1 MHRPDDASHAPLRGN
16 HLFVPL
22 RGNPGTGA
30 WLPGAPALGLLA
42 TFLIPTT
49 LVASGNGEWRG
60 KIDPQVLATATLEGS
75 AEYLVMLEAQTDL
88 AGADNLA
95 SKHARGRYVY
105 QRLRRTAAA
114 TQPAVLAELDGHGA
128 EVRPFWIAN
137 MIWVRGD
144 AATAEA
150 MARRA
155 DVRRVHANP
164 WVRLEAPGFDASQG
178 SPRGGCPPT
187 GITGGVAHTDAPD
200 FWAQG
205 ADGTGAVIGG
215 QDTGYDWDHVALK
228 AAYRGWDGAVADHAY
243 NWHDAIHSGG
253 GVCGADS
260 PEPCD
265 DHGHGT
271 HTMGTMA
278 GLAGAAE
285 IGMAP
290 GAHWIGCRNMDQG
303 NGTPA
308 TYAECFE
315 FFLAPTDA
323 DGQNPDPSKAPD
335 VINNSWGCP
344 ASEGCTDVDVLR
356 LPVENLRAAGVVV
369 VVSAG
374 NGGSGCGSVS
384 TPAAIYQA
392 SFSIGASDL
401 SDVIA
406 GFSSRGPVAVD
417 GSGRLK
423 PEVTAPGVSICSST
437 PGDNYGFSSGT
448 SMSGPHVA
456 GLVALLIS
464 AQPCLRGQVDAIEQY
479 IIDTA
484 VPRTT
489 SQTCGGVPGSEVPN
503 NTYGWGAVRAVL
515 PGPEVCAATI
525 FADGFESGDASNWPG
540 DKWVG

>member
-1 MHRPDDASHAPLRGN
+1 MARPD
-16 HLFVPL
+16 
-22 RGNPGTGA
+22 NPRTGA
-30 WLPGAPALGLLA
+30 RLLRALAVGMLV
-42 TFLIPTT
+42 TFLSPLA
-49 LVASGNGEWRG
+49 LVASGSEEWRG
-60 KIDPQVLATATLEGS
+60 KIDPLVLETAGREGS
-75 AEYLVMLEAQTDL
+75 AEFLVLLEEQADL
-88 AGADNLA
+88 AGAGRLT
-95 SKHARGRYVY
+95 SKRARGRHVFE
-105 QRLRRTAAA
+105 RLRRTAAL
-114 TQPAVLAELDGHGA
+114 TQPAVLAELGRLGA

-144 AATAEA
+144 GASAEA

-155 DVRRVHANP
+155 DVRRVYANP
-164 WVRLEAPGFDASQG
+164 WVQLEAPGFDASQG
-178 SPRGGCPPT
+178 RARGGCPPA
-187 GITGGVAHTDAPD
+187 GVAGGVAHTGAPD

-205 ADGTGAVIGG
+205 FDGAGAVIGG

-228 AAYRGWDGAVADHAY
+228 DSYRGWDGASADHAY

-260 PEPCD
+260 PQPCD
-265 DHGHGT
+265 DFGHGT

-278 GLAGAAE
+278 GLAGTAA

-290 GAHWIGCRNMDQG
+290 GARWMACRNMDQG

-323 DGQNPDPSKAPD
+323 AGQNPDPSKAPD
-335 VINNSWGCP
+335 VINNSWSCP
-344 ASEGCTDVDVLR
+344 ASEGCTDVDVLKM
-356 LPVENLRAAGVVV
+356 PVENLRAAGVVV

-374 NGGSGCGSVS
+374 NGGSGCSSVS

-392 SFSIGASDL
+392 SFSIGAGDL

-406 GFSSRGPVAVD
+406 GFSSRGPVTAD

-423 PEVTAPGVSICSST
+423 PDVSAPGVNICSST
-437 PGDNYGFSSGT
+437 PGDSYGFSSGT
-448 SMSGPHVA
+448 SMSAPHVA

-464 AQPCLRGQVDAIEQY
+464 AQPCLRGRVDAIEQY
-479 IIDTA
+479 ITDTA
-484 VPRTT
+484 VPRTST
-489 SQTCGGVPGSEVPN
+489 QTCGGVPGSEVPN

-515 PGPEVCAATI
+515 PGPEVCGATI
-525 FADGFESGDASNWPG
+525 FADGFESGDISAWSESG
-540 DKWVG
+540 IKFGER